1 MSIDYLR
8 QVEPLEAQGLTDAE
22 IAYSIANQTLRPM
35 PCYDSKLV
43 LEEHQL
49 VREDPV
55 SGQREGSLISHYQAM
70 TDPVLKSLT
79 GWYISHVF
87 GRGENVNS
95 HEYPRSSQVAMVM
108 ADLPAEMQPAC
119 DQLIAL
125 GGGKPYAGTVEAD
138 IVASRNQHAADL
150 AEQQRRNEITSLQAE
165 IEDTWINPA
174 LSDGVST
181 ADQVRASIKAG
192 L

>member
-1 MSIDYLR
+1 MSIDYPS
-8 QVEPLEAQGLTDAE
+8 QIKPLEAQGLTDAE
-22 IAYSIANQTLRPM
+22 IAYSIANETLRPM

-43 LEEHQL
+43 LEEQQL

-150 AEQQRRNEITSLQAE
+150 AEQQRQSEIIALQAE
-165 IEDTWINPA
+165 IENTWINPA
-174 LSDGVST
+174 ISDGVST
-181 ADQVRASIKAG
+181 PDQVRPSIKEG

>member
-8 QVEPLEAQGLTDAE
+8 QVEPLEAQGLTDSE
-22 IAYSIANQTLRPM
+22 IAYSIANQTLRAM

-43 LEEHQL
+43 LEEAGL

-55 SGQREGSLISHYQAM
+55 TGQRTGSLIEHYQAM
-70 TDPVLKSLT
+70 EDAQLKSLT

-108 ADLPAEMQPAC
+108 EDLPAEMQPAC

-138 IVASRNQHAADL
+138 IVASRNQHAADQ
-150 AEQQRRNEITSLQAE
+150 AEQQRQDEIFALQAE
-165 IEDTWINPA
+165 IENDYINPA
-174 LSDGVST
+174 VSDGVST
-181 ADQVRASIKAG
+181 ADQVRAAIKAG

>member
-1 MSIDYLR
+1 MIDYLS
-8 QVEPLEAQGLTDAE
+8 QVKPLEDQGLNDAE
-22 IAYSIANQTLRPM
+22 IAYSIANQTLRAM

-43 LEEHQL
+43 LEESGL

-55 SGQREGSLISHYQAM
+55 TGQRTGSLIDHYQAM
-70 TDPVLKSLT
+70 ADAQLKSLT

-87 GRGENVNS
+87 GRGENINS
-95 HEYPRSSQVAMVM
+95 HEYPRSSQVAQVM

-138 IVASRNQHAADL
+138 IGASRNQHAADQ
-150 AEQQRRNEITSLQAE
+150 AEQQRQNEILALQAE
-165 IEDTWINPA
+165 IENDYINPA
-174 LSDGVST
+174 VSDGVST
-181 ADQVRASIKAG
+181 ANQVRAAIKAG

>member
-1 MSIDYLR
+1 MIDYLS
-8 QVEPLEAQGLTDAE
+8 QVKPLEDQALTDAE
-22 IAYSIANQTLRPM
+22 IAYSIANQTLRAM

-43 LEEHQL
+43 LEEAGL

-55 SGQREGSLISHYQAM
+55 TGQRTGSLIDHYQAM
-70 TDPVLKSLT
+70 ADAQLKSLT

-87 GRGENVNS
+87 GRGENINS

-119 DQLIAL
+119 DELIAL

-138 IVASRNQHAADL
+138 IVASRNQHAADQS
-150 AEQQRRNEITSLQAE
+150 EQQRKSDIFALQAE
-165 IEDTWINPA
+165 IENDYINPA
-174 LSDGVST
+174 VSDGVST
-181 ADQVRASIKAG
+181 ADQVRAAIKAG

>member
-1 MSIDYLR
+1 MSIDYPS
-8 QVEPLEAQGLTDAE
+8 QIKPLEAQGLTDAE
-22 IAYSIANQTLRPM
+22 IAYSSANETLRPM

-43 LEEHQL
+43 LEEQQL

-150 AEQQRRNEITSLQAE
+150 AEQQRQSEIIALQAE
-165 IEDTWINPA
+165 IENTWINPA
-174 LSDGVST
+174 ISDGVST
-181 ADQVRASIKAG
+181 PDQVRASIKEG

>member
-1 MSIDYLR
+1 MSIDYIS
-8 QVEPLEAQGLTDAE
+8 QVKPLEDRGLTDAE
-22 IAYSIANQTLRPM
+22 IAHSIANQTLRAM
-35 PCYDSKLV
+35 PCYDSKLI
-43 LEEHQL
+43 LEEQQL

-125 GGGKPYAGTVEAD
+125 GGGKPFAGTVEAD

-150 AEQQRRNEITSLQAE
+150 AEQQRQSEIIALQAE
-165 IEDTWINPA
+165 IENTWINPA
-174 LSDGVST
+174 ISDGVST

>member
-1 MSIDYLR
+1 MIDYLS
-8 QVEPLEAQGLTDAE
+8 QVKPLEDQGLTDPE
-22 IAYSIANQTLRPM
+22 IAYSIANQTLRAM

-43 LEEHQL
+43 LEETGL

-55 SGQREGSLISHYQAM
+55 TGQRTGSLIDHYQAM
-70 TDPVLKSLT
+70 ADAQLKSLT

-87 GRGENVNS
+87 GRGENINS

-119 DQLIAL
+119 DELIAL

-138 IVASRNQHAADL
+138 IVASRNQNAADQ
-150 AEQQRRNEITSLQAE
+150 AEQQRQSDIIALQAE
-165 IEDTWINPA
+165 IENDYINPA
-174 LSDGVST
+174 VSDGVST
-181 ADQVRASIKAG
+181 ADQVRAAIKAG